1 MQDSLILFHH
11 VLVVVWKVRNALVKF
26 SDTSLT
32 LCLDYANKL
41 NSGKEGWGT
50 LCSDENSQS
59 QHRKGQAPNCNL
71 FFVRKGQRNHFK
83 RPSLFWVSVLWGERQ
98 KQITKVRSLWPARW
112 EIQTET
118 PSSESQ
124 SWYSEQ
130 THSFGAIYTT
140 GIAATVSGMSSETIT
155 DTKSPAFEAATDTTT
170 FWASSLWGKR
180 YSKFR
185 VFVQRDNTR
194 CSTSRVSILERQS
207 RRIKFKPREGED
219 IQIFTTRLSS
229 GKQTFISRYFR
240 LRVPG

>member
-1 MQDSLILFHH
+1 MFWWKQPITAQKGTSTKLQSPLHQKGTKEPFQKTLLVLSLSP
-11 VLVVVWKVRNALVKF
+11 VRRETETDHQ
-26 SDTSLT
+26 SSESLA
-32 LCLDYANKL
+32 CA
-41 NSGKEGWGT
+41 GGG
-50 LCSDENSQS
+50 
-59 QHRKGQAPNCNL
+59 
-71 FFVRKGQRNHFK
+71 
-83 RPSLFWVSVLWGERQ
+83 
-98 KQITKVRSLWPARW
+98 
-112 EIQTET
+112 IQTET

-194 CSTSRVSILERQS
+194 RSTSRVSILERQS
-207 RRIKFKPREGED
+207 RRIKFKPREEED
-219 IQIFTTRLSS
+219 IQTFTTRLSS